1 MNMKQCDRVVQCSAV
16 LQRSDSCV
24 IHVLYSPSHHSPSA
38 LWVCPAGVTCA
49 CVMTSTMPS
58 EDLEPAALP
67 RMTSST
73 AT

>member
-1 MNMKQCDRVVQCSAV
+1 VIEWRSAVQCCSAV

-24 IHVLYSPSHHSPSA
+24 ILCVYSPSRHSLSA
-38 LWVCPAGVTCA
+38 LWVFLAGVTCA
-49 CVMTSTMPS
+49 FATTSTMPS